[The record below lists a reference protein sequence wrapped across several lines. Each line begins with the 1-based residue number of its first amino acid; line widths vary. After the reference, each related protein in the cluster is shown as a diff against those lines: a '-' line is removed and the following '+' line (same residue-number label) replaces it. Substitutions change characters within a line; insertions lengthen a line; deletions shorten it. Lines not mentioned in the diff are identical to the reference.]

1 MVFTEFGLILR
12 CGGSQL
18 KSLSLALNGVGD
30 EGMKSLWKAIA
41 DPCCVLED
49 LRSVN
54 H

>member
-1 MVFTEFGLILR
+1 VFTEFGLLLTS
-12 CGGSQL
+12 GGSQL
-18 KSLSLALNGVGD
+18 KSLSLALNDVGD

-41 DPCCVLED
+41 DPCCLLEE